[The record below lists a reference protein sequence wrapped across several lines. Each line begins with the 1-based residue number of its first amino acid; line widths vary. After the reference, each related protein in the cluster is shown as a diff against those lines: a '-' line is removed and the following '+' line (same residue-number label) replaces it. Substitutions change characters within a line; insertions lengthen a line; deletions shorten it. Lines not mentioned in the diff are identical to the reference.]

1 MNSDLLQVLTN
12 IVNDLGAPL
21 FEALYWVSYAVG
33 LIVFGGSWLIPLGG
47 RGNIGLALRGIIA
60 GACLLSFPTILDA
73 LSETLFQSSAPDML
87 ASTGGSSPLAG
98 AVNFSVWAMR
108 ILGAGAVAKGIYL
121 AKQGSGPN
129 GSSGTYRAAI
139 YCTSGTVLLNCVAAA
154 RAFGLTAGGIVQDVI
169 NKLLS

>member
-33 LIVFGGSWLIPLGG
+33 LIVFGGSWLIPLSG
-47 RGNIGLALRGIIA
+47 RGNIGSALRGIIA

-87 ASTGGSSPLAG
+87 ALAG

-154 RAFGLTAGGIVQDVI
+154 RAFGITAGGIVQDVI